1 MKDDLI
7 VKVDELTGEIE
18 ILREELNTAN
28 QARNKLRQKVSD
40 LEDELKQNKSL
51 AKAHGASRFSGYIL
65 NGRFHFYSIFC
76 LQPIPIKKTKATY
89 RWLNVSDSLESKWH
103 AF

>member
-1 MKDDLI
+1 MNIVKDDLI

-51 AKAHGASRFSGYIL
+51 AKAHGASRFSTYIL
-65 NGRFHFYSIFC
+65 NPQLIFIQFSTC
-76 LQPIPIKKTKATY
+76 SPFRSRRRRRCTDGST
-89 RWLNVSDSLESKWH
+89 
-103 AF
+103 